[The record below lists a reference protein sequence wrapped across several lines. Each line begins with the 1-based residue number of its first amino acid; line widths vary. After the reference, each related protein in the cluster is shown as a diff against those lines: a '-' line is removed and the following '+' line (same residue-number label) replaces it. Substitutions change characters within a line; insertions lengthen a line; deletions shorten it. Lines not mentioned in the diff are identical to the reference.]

1 MKCNVIEEVK
11 KLTGGYG
18 CDVYIEVSGS
28 PASVN
33 QGLVKMLLS
42 FATTD
47 CIASYFCKITIIRHS
62 VVCCSYSDT
71 ISVLI
76 TVQCTQRHRYTQIT
90 HRLHT
95 DTHRCIH
102 ILINS
107 HTYIVYTDA
116 DTQTQRHTQMHI
128 WINCNASLYFHY
140 VG

>member
-95 DTHRCIH
+95 DYTQIH
-102 ILINS
+102 
-107 HTYIVYTDA
+107 TDA
-116 DTQTQRHTQMHI
+116 YI
-128 WINCNASLYFHY
+128 YS
-140 VG
+140 

>member
-42 FATTD
+42 FATT
-47 CIASYFCKITIIRHS
+47 

-95 DTHRCIH
+95 DTHR
-102 ILINS
+102 
-107 HTYIVYTDA
+107 Y
-116 DTQTQRHTQMHI
+116 TQMHTYTHKLSHI
-128 WINCNASLYFHY
+128 YCIHRRRHTNTKTHTNAHLN
-140 VG
+140 

>member
-90 HRLHT
+90 HR
-95 DTHRCIH
+95 
-102 ILINS
+102 
-107 HTYIVYTDA
+107 Y
-116 DTQTQRHTQMHI
+116 TQMHTYTHKLSHI
-128 WINCNASLYFHY
+128 YCIHRRRHTNTKTHTNAHLN
-140 VG
+140 